1 MPVWQAIQSLIEV
14 LRTIPS
20 DVVPAEHVSA
30 RRPDVAADLPAVVVS
45 AQEVSELPAGLGR
58 LVGTRRLS
66 DTAWS
71 STTATRSS
79 GQFLVELWASDQA
92 ELDALAEAAFGQL
105 EGQAEAVTAAGFLFL
120 SVRSAGPMEQAGL
133 GVAGTETALRL
144 PIGCSFSFEAVTPEE
159 TGPDGI
165 ISHVEVEVREPPDV
179 QPKDQFEEEM
189 DIHTTP

>member
-20 DVVPAEHVSA
+20 DVVPAQHVSA
-30 RRPDVAADLPAVVVS
+30 RRPDAVAGLPAVVVA
-45 AQEVSELPAGLGR
+45 AQAVSERPAGLGR

-92 ELDALAEAAFGQL
+92 ALDPLADAVFGQL
-105 EGQAEAVTAAGFLFL
+105 EGGSEAVTGAGFLFL
-120 SVRSAGPMEQAGL
+120 SVQSAGPMEQAAL
-133 GVAGTETALRL
+133 GVAEAETALRL

-165 ISHVEVEVREPPDV
+165 ITQVDVEMREPPDV
-179 QPKDQFEEEM
+179 QPKDQFEEVM
-189 DIHTTP
+189 DIHATP